1 MNEQKTRKRTTSHKL
16 EPIIEIG
23 RLQPQAVELEE
34 AVLGAMLLENEALN
48 KVIDILVPESFYKE
62 QNGRVYNA
70 ILNLFK
76 SNSPIDILTVTQE
89 LKRTGELEFVGG
101 SYYVSALTNRI
112 ASSANVEIHARIVA
126 QKFMQRELIRI
137 GTNSIKMAY
146 EDSTDVFDLLDEHE
160 KEITGIVAGLNVSI
174 GYSSADLYANILER
188 NKKIRENP
196 NTATGIDT
204 GFPSLNSMMN
214 GWQNSDLVI
223 LAARPGMGKTALALC
238 FAKNAALNS
247 IPVAVFSMEMSAEQL
262 YMRLVA
268 QETEIPHTIIK
279 KGMDTDTERL
289 FKRDMEKLKDAPL
302 YIDESGGL
310 SIFEL
315 RNKARKLKRDKNIKL
330 IIVDYLQLMY
340 GTGKEGNREQEISVI
355 SRGLKK
361 LAKELNLPII
371 ALSQLSRQV
380 ESRPGTNKVPQLS
393 DLRDSGSIEQDADM
407 VFFIYNP
414 AHYGITHD
422 AEGNSTEG
430 VVQIINAKNR
440 HGATEDI
447 YLKWTGELM
456 KFTELIQNEVKQ
468 EQKSHQQNQQEPL
481 KPLQNNTDF
490 LNKDREPF

>member
-1 MNEQKTRKRTTSHKL
+1 MNEQKTRKRTTYSKS
-16 EPIIEIG
+16 EPISEIG
-23 RLQPQAVELEE
+23 KLQPQAVELEE

-62 QNGRVYNA
+62 QNCKVYNA

-76 SNSPIDILTVTQE
+76 ANEPVDILTVTQE

-101 SYYVSALTNRI
+101 AYYISSLTNRI
-112 ASSANVEIHARIVA
+112 ASSANIETHARIVA

-137 GTNSIKMAY
+137 GTSTIKMAY
-146 EDSTDVFDLLDEHE
+146 EDSADVFDLMDQHE
-160 KEITGIVAGLNVSI
+160 KEFTGIVAGLNVSI
-174 GYSSADLYANILER
+174 GHSSSDLYAGILER
-188 NKKIRENP
+188 NKRIRENP
-196 NTATGIDT
+196 NVATGIDT

-214 GWQNSDLVI
+214 GWQNSDLII

-238 FAKNAALNS
+238 FAKNAALS
-247 IPVAVFSMEMSAEQL
+247 GIPTAIFSMEMSAEQL
-262 YMRLVA
+262 YMRLVS
-268 QETEIPHTIIK
+268 QETEIPHVIIK
-279 KGMDTDTERL
+279 KGMDQDTERL
-289 FKRDMEKLKDAPL
+289 FIRDMKKLKDAPL
-302 YIDESGGL
+302 FIDQSGGL

-315 RNKARKLKRDKNIKL
+315 RNKARKLKRDKNIKF

-361 LAKELNLPII
+361 LAKELDLPII

-380 ESRPGTNKVPQLS
+380 ENRPGSSKVPQLS

-422 AEGNSTEG
+422 ADGNSTEG
-430 VVQIINAKNR
+430 MVQIINAKNR
-440 HGATEDI
+440 HGALEDV
-447 YLKWTGELM
+447 YFKWTGEIM
-456 KFTELIQNEVKQ
+456 KFTDLKGEEQQKQ
-468 EQKSHQQNQQEPL
+468 EVYNQKQEPM
-481 KPLQNNTDF
+481 KPLENNNDF
-490 LNKDREPF
+490 LKKDDPVF

>member
-1 MNEQKTRKRTTSHKL
+1 MKDQKTRKHTTYLKK
-16 EPIIEIG
+16 EPIAEIG
-23 RLQPQAVELEE
+23 KLPPQAIELEE
-34 AVLGAMLLENEALN
+34 AVLGAMLLESEALN

-62 QNGRVYNA
+62 QNGKVYNA

-76 SNSPIDILTVTQE
+76 ANSPVDLLTVTQE

-112 ASSANVEIHARIVA
+112 ASSANIDMHARIVA

-146 EDSTDVFDLLDEHE
+146 EDTTDVFDLLDEHE

-174 GYSSADLYANILER
+174 GYSSSDLYANILER
-188 NKKIRENP
+188 NKRIRENP
-196 NTATGIDT
+196 NVATGIDT

-238 FAKNAALNS
+238 FAKNAALS
-247 IPVAVFSMEMSAEQL
+247 GVPTAMFSMEMSAEQL
-262 YMRLVA
+262 YIRLA
-268 QETEIPHTIIK
+268 SLETEIPHSIIK
-279 KGMDTDTERL
+279 RGMDLDTEKI
-289 FKRDMEKLKDAPL
+289 FKRDMDKLKSAPL
-302 YIDESGGL
+302 FIDESGGL

-315 RNKARKLKRDKNIKL
+315 RNKARKLKRDKDIKL
-330 IIVDYLQLMY
+330 ILVDYLQLMY

-361 LAKELNLPII
+361 LAKELNIPII

-380 ESRPGTNKVPQLS
+380 ENRPGTSKVPQLS

-414 AHYGITHD
+414 SVYGITHD

-430 VVQIINAKNR
+430 MVQIINAKNR
-440 HGATEDI
+440 HGATEDV
-447 YLKWTGELM
+447 YLKWIGDLM
-456 KFTELIQNEVKQ
+456 KFKDLKDQEIGKSESYNTKQ
-468 EQKSHQQNQQEPL
+468 EPM
-481 KPLQNNTDF
+481 KPLDNNNDF
-490 LNKDREPF
+490 LKKEDAPF

>member
-1 MNEQKTRKRTTSHKL
+1 MNDQKTRKRTTYPKS
-16 EPIIEIG
+16 EPITEIG
-23 RLQPQAVELEE
+23 KLQPQAVELEE

-62 QNGRVYNA
+62 QNGKVYNA

-76 SNSPIDILTVTQE
+76 ANEPVDILTVAQE

-101 SYYVSALTNRI
+101 SYYVSMLTNRI
-112 ASSANVEIHARIVA
+112 ASSANIEVHARIVA

-137 GTNSIKMAY
+137 GTSTIKMAY
-146 EDSTDVFDLLDEHE
+146 EDTTDVFDLMDQHE
-160 KEITGIVAGLNVSI
+160 KEFTGIVAGLNVSI
-174 GYSSADLYANILER
+174 GYSSSDLYSGLLER

-196 NTATGIDT
+196 NAATGIDT
-204 GFPSLNSMMN
+204 GFRSLNSMMN
-214 GWQNSDLVI
+214 GWQKSDLVI

-238 FAKNAALNS
+238 FAKNAALAN
-247 IPVAVFSMEMSAEQL
+247 IPTAVFSMEMSAEQL
-262 YMRLVA
+262 YMRLVS
-268 QETEIPHTIIK
+268 QETEIPHDIIK
-279 KGMDTDTERL
+279 KGMDPDTERL

-315 RNKARKLKRDKNIKL
+315 RNKARKFKRDKKIEL

-361 LAKELNLPII
+361 LAKELDIPII
-371 ALSQLSRQV
+371 ALSQLSREV
-380 ESRPGTNKVPQLS
+380 EKRPGSSKVPQLS

-414 AHYGITHD
+414 SKYGITHD
-422 AEGNSTEG
+422 ADGNSIEG
-430 VVQIINAKNR
+430 MAQIINAKNR
-440 HGATEDI
+440 HGATSDV
-447 YLKWTGELM
+447 YLKWIGELT
-456 KFTELIQNEVKQ
+456 KFTELKEPEQQKQ
-468 EQKSHQQNQQEPL
+468 EVYTSKQEPM
-481 KPLQNNTDF
+481 KPLENNNDF
-490 LNKDREPF
+490 LKKEEPPF